1 MPSLRP
7 PRRFDT
13 CAVALE
19 RCAARRG
26 WHTLADVLFPAAHL
40 GPLLT
45 RGVRA
50 KKKDLLLHPVEDPE
64 GPGA

>member
-1 MPSLRP
+1 MTNHPTRRVTLGIPASVRLTPDSIMPSLRP

-26 WHTLADVLFPAAHL
+26 W
-40 GPLLT
+40 
-45 RGVRA
+45 
-50 KKKDLLLHPVEDPE
+50 
-64 GPGA
+64 